1 MASHRLQRAVGVAS
15 SALLA
20 LTLIGPS
27 AVQAAP
33 PGWVFEN
40 VALLPATVSPGA
52 NAGYTFTIANRGKSN
67 ISQLYLTSSATTS
80 PTYLASTRAGCQTTP
95 VLYCAFG
102 ALNSGDVIDITIAYT
117 TPTTGSTSSVTFQ
130 LNATGVTFSD
140 KGGNSRGD
148 TLNLPMTTAL
158 NGGKDFAGGFNLVG
172 GSTFANNPDLGR
184 RNIQSGAVTLP
195 LGAVNIPVTLEDGL
209 PNDAFDCSAVVACS
223 NAFGQWTALNVN
235 KGATYPDG
243 IKLVLTILGREVPN
257 SATVDTIDLIHV
269 LDDDTAYVISARCAG
284 DGLLNGTT
292 ECIKVTRVGNNYQIV
307 AWLLSNGGTR
317 FGY

>member
-15 SALLA
+15 STLLA

-33 PGWVFEN
+33 PGWAFEN
-40 VALLPATVSPGA
+40 QALLPATVSPGA

-80 PTYLASTRAGCQTTP
+80 PTYLATTRAGCQTTP

-102 ALNSGDVIDITIAYT
+102 ALNSGDVIDITVAYT

-148 TLNLPMTTAL
+148 TLNLLMTTAL

-172 GSTFANNPDLGR
+172 GSTFANNTDLGR

-195 LGAVNIPVTLEDGL
+195 PGAINIPVELEDG
-209 PNDAFDCSAVVACS
+209 PSIDFPC
-223 NAFGQWTALNVN
+223 FGCANLFGEWTRLNVN
-235 KGATYPDG
+235 DGATYDSG
-243 IKLVLTILGREVPN
+243 IKVVLTILGREVPN
-257 SATVDTIDLIHV
+257 AASVDTIKLIHV
-269 LDDDTAYVISARCAG
+269 SDSHGTHTISDRCDG
-284 DGLLNGTT
+284 DGLLGGD
-292 ECIKVTRVGNNYQIV
+292 ECITVTKVGNNYQIV